1 MSSTLYDY
9 EIATAFPNQKANGA
23 SLKNEI
29 IDSSIVTELE
39 GINVNPFDHQGYCDI
54 WFVDA
59 LTSPEEDALNA
70 IIAAHQGNPPP
81 ELSFRASS
89 CVKNGKATVTS
100 DTEWE
105 DIGGVVTTLSFFI
118 PDVEHAWGRLSGQVK
133 VTGSGAK
140 LRVIRQSDGL
150 VCTPADVVL
159 SDTGGGWSIV
169 SFWANQNQPAGP
181 DRFILQGK
189 LDGATSLEINGTHV
203 AQGVGD
209 GTSDR

>member
-1 MSSTLYDY
+1 MSETYSY
-9 EIATAFPNQKANGA
+9 EIAIQFPNQKANGA
-23 SLKNEI
+23 SLKAEI
-29 IDSSIVTELE
+29 VDSAIVTSLE
-39 GINVNPFDHQGYCDI
+39 GINVNPFEHQGYCDI
-54 WFVDA
+54 IFASA
-59 LTSPEEDALNA
+59 LTGPEETALNG
-70 IIAAHQGNPPP
+70 IVAAHQGNPPP

-133 VTGSGAK
+133 VAGPGAM

-150 VCTPADVVL
+150 ACTPADIEL

-169 SFWANQNQPAGP
+169 SFWANQNQPEGP

-189 LDGATSLEINGTHV
+189 LNGATSLEVEDYSI
-203 AQGVGD
+203 
-209 GTSDR
+209 SLMELL